1 MAVDGV
7 ESRRKG
13 EREKTNFIFFSFMQV
28 KIPKL
33 CLPRY
38 TDEDTIE

>member
-7 ESRRKG
+7 EGRRKG
-13 EREKTNFIFFSFMQV
+13 EREKLILFFFMQV

-38 TDEDTIE
+38 IDEDTIE

>member
-7 ESRRKG
+7 EGRRKG
-13 EREKTNFIFFSFMQV
+13 ESEKLILYFFSFMQV

-38 TDEDTIE
+38 IDEDTIE